1 MFDNPL
7 YEHRDIEGI
16 EGIEGIEDIE
26 VFNDEILRLRERVTL
41 LEQEN
46 KYLHR
51 TLEETQALKI
61 QLESNLLLPVTKQT
75 RKLSHAT
82 KAFMIYLNEQRN
94 NSDFVHS
101 IRTKMKTMGYDIH
114 HRKNIPYQVLK
125 LECDLLYGQ
134 LSASD
139 RHKYMEMAQR
149 T

>member
-1 MFDNPL
+1 MDMFNNPL
-7 YEHRDIEGI
+7 YER
-16 EGIEGIEDIE
+16 EDNE

-46 KYLHR
+46 KYLQR

-61 QLESNLLLPVTKQT
+61 QLESNLLLHVPKHT
-75 RKLSHAT
+75 RKLSQAT
-82 KAFMIYLNEQRN
+82 KAFKIFLNEQKI
-94 NSDFVHS
+94 NSDFLHKV
-101 IRTKMKTMGYDIH
+101 RTKMKTMGYDIH

-125 LECDLLYGQ
+125 LECDLMYGQ

-139 RHKYMEMAQR
+139 RNKYMEMAQS